1 MASILVTTTPQS
13 VRVALGVADG
23 TRSVAWLGECQNID
37 PTVNVYRERATA
49 APTGTEA
56 AFRHPPG
63 DRWAISVYSDD
74 LGPTWLW
81 TSQGTATVVLSDGI
95 PGV

>member
-1 MASILVTTTPQS
+1 MASILVTTTPQN
-13 VRVALGVADG
+13 VRVALGLADG
-23 TRSVAWLGECQNID
+23 ARGVAWLGECQNID
-37 PTVNVYRERATA
+37 PTESVYRERSLA

-63 DRWAISVYSDD
+63 DRWAMTVYSDD
-74 LGPTWLW
+74 IGATWLW
-81 TSQGTATVVLSDGI
+81 TSRGAATVVLSDGV